1 MKKKLKNIND
11 SFLEEN
17 KYIFKKYKPIKKIGQ
32 GAFGNIYSTI
42 RLKDKSVFAMKTE
55 KNNSEMKSLESEAY
69 YLFTLQGFGFPKLI
83 SYGHSKKYNILIETL
98 LDKSLGD
105 IFIKNNNKS
114 NIIDICLIGIQII
127 DRLEWIH
134 SKNIIYRDVK
144 PENFLIGIKD
154 PNIIYIIDFGLCKKY
169 RSSKTGRHIL
179 PKMTGRFNGNFKFA
193 SPNVIRGKESSRRDD
208 LISLGYMLIYLFRKK
223 LPWDGS
229 FNISNFYELIFLK
242 DTNAN
247 GKLFKNI
254 PPEFVEYIKYTRN
267 LKFDQ
272 DPNYDYLRSLL
283 NRVIINLNLGCKK
296 FSLSWY
302 NSPFDLPRSNSK
314 KRTSP
319 QYRLFRKIKN
329 LQNKR
334 LKSVVLNNKHLVNEL
349 QHYNIVDDKNLDTST
364 IKSEEKIKQ
373 GNSSVKSQ
381 LKSINSFNNINYFR
395 NANIYTNKFQTISE
409 GNIMVKNNIKSIND
423 IDKNNLKPKCLLNN
437 NNSNSNSNS
446 INKNNLTAN
455 KITNSHPSNLKL
467 NNFSS
472 NCTINHTS
480 ENNYNS
486 LNYKYSTIESYYP
499 YYQLSENKT
508 KINSYLN
515 NNDMLIN
522 FFKNNIKIHNRLK
535 KKIQNQDTILSN
547 SNKKH
552 MILKNN
558 VPYKRNKNIDTKYIK
573 YTSQFNRK
581 RILTSRQQSKEFILS
596 NDIKYKT
603 PLTKKTIDKTNFVTT
618 SQENNNIKKKNFE
631 NLLDNKNM
639 KSIVLNRNIK
649 KGIYKNTNKNNV
661 NIILINNNN
670 LIRKEKSTQNINS
683 IYYYNKRHNFIKN
696 SANMNHNKNLSLNY

>member
-42 RLKDKSVFAMKTE
+42 RLKDKAVFAMKTE
-55 KNNSEMKSLESEAY
+55 KNNLEKKSLESEAY

-83 SYGHSKKYNILIETL
+83 SYGLSKKYNILIETL
-98 LDKSLGD
+98 LDKSLED
-105 IFIKNNNKS
+105 IFIKKNNKS

-144 PENFLIGIKD
+144 PENFLIGIND

-169 RSSKTGRHIL
+169 RSSKTGKHIL

-223 LPWDGS
+223 LPWDES
-229 FNISNFYELIFLK
+229 FYYSNFYELLYLK

-247 GKLFKNI
+247 GKLFKNV

-283 NRVIINLNLGCKK
+283 NGVIINLNFGCKK
-296 FSLSWY
+296 FSLSWV
-302 NSPFDLPRSNSK
+302 NSPFGLQRSNSK

-319 QYRLFRKIKN
+319 QFRLYRKIKN

-334 LKSVVLNNKHLVNEL
+334 LKSVPLNDIHLENEL
-349 QHYNIVDDKNLDTST
+349 KHCNIDKDNSLERST
-364 IKSEEKIKQ
+364 IINEDKIKIA
-373 GNSSVKSQ
+373 NSSAKNQ
-381 LKSINSFNNINYFR
+381 LKSINSLNNINAFKNEKSY
-395 NANIYTNKFQTISE
+395 ANKYQTISE
-409 GNIMVKNNIKSIND
+409 ENLMIKNTIQSINHLYQ
-423 IDKNNLKPKCLLNN
+423 KNLKTNFLLDNR
-437 NNSNSNSNS
+437 NSNSNNKDNLI
-446 INKNNLTAN
+446 INKVNNIYSN
-455 KITNSHPSNLKL
+455 NLKL

-472 NCTINHTS
+472 NCTINHNS
-480 ENNYNS
+480 ENNHNS
-486 LNYKYSTIESYYP
+486 INYKDSTIESYSP
-499 YYQLSENKT
+499 YYELSENKI
-508 KINSYLN
+508 KLNYYLN
-515 NNDMLIN
+515 NNGKFVN
-522 FFKNNIKIHNRLK
+522 CFKNNIKINNRLK
-535 KKIQNQDTILSN
+535 KKMQSRN
-547 SNKKH
+547 SISDNINKKN

-558 VPYKRNKNIDTKYIK
+558 IPFKRNKNIDIK
-573 YTSQFNRK
+573 YKDQFNSN
-581 RILTSRQQSKEFILS
+581 RIPSSTQQKKEFILS

-603 PLTKKTIDKTNFVTT
+603 PFARKPIDKANIVSTP
-618 SQENNNIKKKNFE
+618 QESHNNKKKNYK
-631 NLLDNKNM
+631 NLLDYKNL
-639 KSIVLNRNIK
+639 KLFVVKRNIK
-649 KGIYKNTNKNNV
+649 KGTNKNNNKNKF
-661 NIILINNNN
+661 NIILINNNK
-670 LIRKEKSTQNINS
+670 LLRKENSIKNINS
-683 IYYYNKRHNFIKN
+683 IYYYNKRTNFVKN
-696 SANMNHNKNLSLNY
+696 IENMNHNKNYSLNY